1 MDGSDLVDRLLD
13 LGVIDGVE
21 SEIRLWL
28 THEDKTAI
36 LDAVEKHGRYALEN
50 VTKDGTILY
59 SRELRQTVG
68 HDSEFLRQVF
78 LTAEKPRR
86 ASALK
91 YGGPS
96 KILLVWADHK
106 FPESQIPVIDT
117 YSPFADRARYLSAGL
132 ATASG
137 DAVYGWQFV
146 ATMQMR
152 TPLRVLEQHGRI
164 ERCDCSKLPQIIR
177 EQWEGIWSVKTRP
190 WREFGI
196 DIDEMK
202 STMASEIGYI
212 DAEGGDLLKFL
223 IMVKR
228 IAKCDAGHSE
238 KSELMASVA
247 NLYGSG
253 GHSFEELMKR
263 WRGPSVV
270 LGINA

>member
-13 LGVIDGVE
+13 LGVIDGCE
-21 SEIRLWL
+21 SDVRLWL
-28 THEDKTAI
+28 THDDKASI
-36 LDAVEKHGRYALEN
+36 LKVVEQHGRRALAD
-50 VTKDGTILY
+50 VTKGGIVLY
-59 SRELRQTVG
+59 SRDLAQAVG
-68 HDSEFLRQVF
+68 HDAAFLARVF
-78 LTAEKPRR
+78 LSSDPLPALR
-86 ASALK
+86 SLK
-91 YGGPS
+91 YNGPS

-106 FPESQIPVIDT
+106 FPESQIPVIDS
-117 YSPFADRARYLSAGL
+117 YSPFTDRAKYQTPSRGIAAG
-132 ATASG
+132 S
-137 DAVYGWQFV
+137 VIYGHQFS

-212 DAEGGDLLKFL
+212 DAEGGDLLRFL

-238 KSELMASVA
+238 KSELMAGVA

-253 GHSFEELMKR
+253 GHSFEEFMKR